1 MRRWGIWWQSSRRS
15 AVARGACGSYSP
27 IWRCPSDGIS
37 LARRRTAQGVQP
49 LSAGRARR
57 EAGPADQ
64 PRRARARREQAQEA
78 DEPRA
83 RGDRGGQ
90 GRVPRQ
96 GRRRD
101 REGMSLAGRELILGV
116 TGSIAAYKAVY
127 LLREL
132 TQLGAGVTVC
142 LTEHA
147 GEFVGPLTF
156 RTLSGRP
163 VLTDLFDLQ
172 SAVAVEHVALAER
185 AHAVLVAPATA
196 NLLAKAAHGIAD
208 DFLTTLLL
216 AARAPVLMVPA
227 MDGGMWEHPAVVA
240 NVATLRGRG
249 VTVLEPDTG
258 ALASGLSG
266 KGRFPEV
273 DDIVEALRRVLA
285 PIRDLAGDRLLV
297 TAGPTREPID
307 PVRYISNRSSG
318 KMGYGL
324 AVAALRRG
332 AQVTLISGPTALA
345 PPLGAVFV
353 PVQTAEEMRG
363 AELHHLDRAT
373 IVIKAAAV
381 ADYRVRQASSVKIKG
396 KHDVTLELT
405 PNPDILAEIAA
416 RRTNTFVVGFAAE
429 THDVAANARAKLES
443 KGIDLLVANDVSQ
456 AGIGFDAADNG
467 ALLLDR
473 WGGARPLPRMPKAAV
488 ADAILSHVLGLR
500 AGAATRKTPA

>member
-1 MRRWGIWWQSSRRS
+1 
-15 AVARGACGSYSP
+15 
-27 IWRCPSDGIS
+27 
-37 LARRRTAQGVQP
+37 
-49 LSAGRARR
+49 
-57 EAGPADQ
+57 
-64 PRRARARREQAQEA
+64 
-78 DEPRA
+78 
-83 RGDRGGQ
+83 
-90 GRVPRQ
+90 
-96 GRRRD
+96 
-101 REGMSLAGRELILGV
+101 MSLAGRELILGV

-132 TQLGAGVTVC
+132 TRLGAGVTVC

-147 GEFVGPLTF
+147 AQFVGPLTF

-163 VLTDLFDLQ
+163 VLTDLFDPQ
-172 SAVAVEHVALAER
+172 SADAVEHVALAER

-266 KGRFPEV
+266 KGRLPEPDV
-273 DDIVEALRRVLA
+273 IVEALLRVLT
-285 PIRDLAGDRLLV
+285 PVRDFAGERLV
-297 TAGPTREPID
+297 ITAGPTREPID

-324 AVAALRRG
+324 AAAALRRG
-332 AQVTLISGPTALA
+332 AQVTLIAGPTQLT
-345 PPLGAVFV
+345 PPPGAVFV
-353 PVQTAEEMRG
+353 PVQTAEEMRE
-363 AELHHLDRAT
+363 AVLQHLPSAT
-373 IVIKAAAV
+373 VVIKAAAV
-381 ADYRVRQASSVKIKG
+381 ADYRAQHPAAAKIKG
-396 KHDVTLELT
+396 KRDLTLELT
-405 PNPDILAEIAA
+405 PNPDILAEVAG
-416 RRTNTFVVGFAAE
+416 RRTGAFIVGFAAE

-456 AGIGFDAADNG
+456 QGIGFDADENEV
-467 ALLLDR
+467 LLLDR
-473 WGGARPLPRMPKAAV
+473 WGSTRALPRMPKTDAANM
-488 ADAILSHVLGLR
+488 ILSHILAVR
-500 AGAATRKTPA
+500 AAAAAKKVVR